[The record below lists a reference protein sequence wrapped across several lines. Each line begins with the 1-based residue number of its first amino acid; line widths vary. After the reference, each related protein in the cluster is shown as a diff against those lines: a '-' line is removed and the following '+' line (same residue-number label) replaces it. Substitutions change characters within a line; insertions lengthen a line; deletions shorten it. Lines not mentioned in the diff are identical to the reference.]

1 MSHLEPMSQTEPSP
15 MRQKI
20 KREEKM
26 NVGFISLGCSK
37 NLIDTEVAIGMFKKN
52 NYKIVN
58 NPEEADILVI
68 NTCGFIESAKEEAIN
83 TILEMAEYKKKRCKY
98 LIAMG
103 CLVQRYYDDLIKLL
117 PEVDLFIK
125 IDEYN
130 NLWDKI
136 EDLVKRDIVEK
147 SKTKTSKKISEI
159 EPLPMPKYNE
169 FMERIVT
176 TGNNYAYLKIGEG
189 CSNKCTYCAI
199 PYIRGPFVSRE
210 MDEILNEAKMLAKK
224 GIKELIVIAQD
235 TTKYGV
241 DIYGESKLAEL
252 LEKLSKIDGI
262 EWIRFL
268 YSYPE
273 GITDELI
280 KTVANNNKIAKY
292 FDIPIQHISNPIL
305 KKMNRRTS
313 KENITSIIEKI
324 RKQIPDVTLRTSLIV
339 GFPGE
344 TNENFE
350 ELLEFVK
357 TAKFDKLG
365 VFKYSKE
372 EGTPA
377 ARLPEQIHGN
387 TKKARYNKIMA
398 EQQKISKQVL
408 ENKVGKNY
416 KVLVEDMSFDG
427 KYFVGRTMQD
437 VPEEDGLVYIEND
450 GSFDVN
456 EILNNF
462 VNCKITDVTN
472 YDLKGK
478 IVK

>member
-1 MSHLEPMSQTEPSP
+1 
-15 MRQKI
+15 
-20 KREEKM
+20 M

-176 TGNNYAYLKIGEG
+176 TGKNYAYLKIGEG

-252 LEKLSKIDGI
+252 LEKLGKIDGI

-313 KENITSIIEKI
+313 KENIISIIEKI

-357 TAKFDKLG
+357 TTKFDKLG

>member
-1 MSHLEPMSQTEPSP
+1 
-15 MRQKI
+15 
-20 KREEKM
+20 M

-37 NLIDTEVAIGMFKKN
+37 NLIDTEVAIGLFKDN
-52 NYKIVN
+52 HYEIVN
-58 NPEEADILVI
+58 NPNDAEILVV

-83 TILEMAEYKKKRCKY
+83 TILEMAEYKKKKCKY

-103 CLVQRYYDDLIKLL
+103 CLVQRYYEDLVKLL

-130 NLWDKI
+130 KLWDKI
-136 EDLVKRDIVEK
+136 EDLIKRDIVEK
-147 SKTKTSKKISEI
+147 STTKTSKKISEI
-159 EPLPMPKYNE
+159 KPLPMPTYNE
-169 FMERIVT
+169 FMERVVT
-176 TGNNYAYLKIGEG
+176 TGKNYAYLKIGEG

-199 PYIRGPFVSRE
+199 PYIRGPFVSRKME
-210 MDEILNEAKMLAKK
+210 DILDEAEMLAKK

-252 LEKLSKIDGI
+252 LEKISKVKGI

-273 GITDELI
+273 GITDKLI
-280 KTVANNNKIAKY
+280 NVVATNGKIAKY

-313 KENITSIIEKI
+313 KEDVTKIIEKI
-324 RKQIPDVTLRTSLIV
+324 RKEVPDVTLRTSLIV

-344 TNENFE
+344 TKENFE

-357 TAKFDKLG
+357 NTKFDKLG
-365 VFKYSKE
+365 TFMYSKE

-377 ARLPEQIHGN
+377 AKLPDQIHGN
-387 TKKARYNKIMA
+387 TKKARYNKIMEA
-398 EQQKISKQVL
+398 QQEISKEIL
-408 ENKVGKNY
+408 TNKIGKNY

-427 KYFVGRTMQD
+427 KYFIGRTMQD
-437 VPEEDGLVYIEND
+437 VPEEDGLVYIKNNKDLDENT
-450 GSFDVN
+450 
-456 EILNNF
+456 ILNNF
-462 VNCKITDVTN
+462 VNCKIIEVSN
-472 YDLKGK
+472 YDLIGEIQK
-478 IVK
+478 